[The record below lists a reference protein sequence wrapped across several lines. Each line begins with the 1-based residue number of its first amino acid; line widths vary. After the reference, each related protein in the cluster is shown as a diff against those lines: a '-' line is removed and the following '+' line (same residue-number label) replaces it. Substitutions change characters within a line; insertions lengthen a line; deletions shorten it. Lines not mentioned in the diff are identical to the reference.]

1 MSGKAGPEDQTPE
14 PSKTTRQAAFS
25 EETYTLAGRL
35 EGTAL
40 REDLPVPADETYTL
54 AGLLD
59 LERET
64 PPG

>member
-14 PSKTTRQAAFS
+14 SSDTTRQAASS

-35 EGTAL
+35 EGTVL
-40 REDLPVPADETYTL
+40 REDLPGPADETYTL

-59 LERET
+59 PERET
-64 PPG
+64 PHG